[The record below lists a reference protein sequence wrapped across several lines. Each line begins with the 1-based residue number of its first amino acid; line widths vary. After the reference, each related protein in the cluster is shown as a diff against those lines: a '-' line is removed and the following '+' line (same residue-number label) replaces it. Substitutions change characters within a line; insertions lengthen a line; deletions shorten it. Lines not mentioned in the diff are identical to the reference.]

1 MTDTL
6 PKDGLH
12 EVVHVPTNAGYP
24 YWVAVC
30 TRNRAVLYGS
40 QADRLRRGYPTLDDA
55 TAGLAKHT
63 KTAIKADPG
72 LKAIVKAFK
81 LLEASHAVV
90 GTTGAAATDAPPR
103 KRGRQPGT
111 KITPKVVRVKPGPKP
126 KAGAVKRVEF
136 VSTRFM
142 LDPYRSNPVAQVWAC
157 TSNTAK
163 QRNRPA
169 KGSTTRTGDMPHT
182 EATYAVTIFDDKGL
196 RLTLDDDG
204 HPVVYESVHDAV
216 RDAEHYYAIDE
227 RPDKLPRDGDVHYQ
241 YETVQVHLV
250 KKADARPYY
259 LFATSVNAYVPDE
272 HTKDGCLQYTRLDG
286 AAAAARLKAAF
297 FAVPGSTRIVT
308 ALFAADQ
315 EQFDPALVEEREI
328 AEAKLRREQAARDA
342 ENDAWY
348 AEETARLA
356 ALPPPRFPHGWKEIP
371 YEVGKAI
378 EDEKLKGARKIT
390 LEENIALS
398 RGKRTTPDRNI
409 PMFRTE
415 AEANA
420 WNLANAPEPT
430 GNEPTDTEEED
441 DDADE

>member
-81 LLEASHAVV
+81 LLEASRAK
-90 GTTGAAATDAPPR
+90 AATEPPKR
-103 KRGRQPGT
+103 RGRQPGT
-111 KITPKVVRVKPGPKP
+111 KIAPKPVKVKPGPVPKP
-126 KAGAVKRVEF
+126 APAGPQRIEF
-136 VSTRFM
+136 VSTRFD

-169 KGSTTRTGDMPHT
+169 KGGSTRIDMPHT
-182 EATYAVTIFDDKGL
+182 EATYAVTIFDEQGL
-196 RLTLDDDG
+196 SVVLDEDG
-204 HPVVYESVHDAV
+204 HPVVYEGVHDAV

-227 RPDKLPRDGDVHYQ
+227 REDKLPRDGDVQ
-241 YETVQVHLV
+241 YRYNNVEVHL
-250 KKADARPYY
+250 KRGREKRPYF
-259 LFATSVNAYVPDE
+259 LFAVPTLTYICEDTPRAL
-272 HTKDGCLQYTRLDG
+272 HLQYARLDG
-286 AAAAARLKAAF
+286 AAAAARLRSDYYS
-297 FAVPGSTRIVT
+297 VPASTRIVA

-315 EQFDPALVEEREI
+315 EQYDPALVEEREI
-328 AEAKLRREQAARDA
+328 AEAAARREQAKRDA

-356 ALPPPRFPHGWKEIP
+356 MLPPPRFPHGWKPIP
-371 YEVGKAI
+371 AEEGRRIIREQQGEVRA
-378 EDEKLKGARKIT
+378 IT

-398 RGKRTTPDRNI
+398 RGRRPGPDPAR

-415 AEANA
+415 EEANA

-430 GNEPTDTEEED
+430 GDEEPEIYDDDDED
-441 DDADE
+441 DSDD